1 MPIFIL
7 HFLNFLN
14 FPTVLYF
21 LTFLYFLSPSFYAS
35 PMRSSPRKLS
45 SETDLYTAAING
57 LSRRA
62 YSIYEMRTY
71 LERLAEDKAAVPRVL
86 DRLKEHKHLDDQRY
100 ARQFVRQR
108 AEIRKQGAFRIARE
122 LRARGVPD
130 RHIEAALAERAA
142 ESDEGATIRARLAR
156 RLKSLRGPLDERRT
170 ASLYNSLLRAGFAA
184 DTIRRELRA
193 MAKVSVDESP
203 ETTFEDI

>member
-1 MPIFIL
+1 MD
-7 HFLNFLN
+7 
-14 FPTVLYF
+14 
-21 LTFLYFLSPSFYAS
+21 
-35 PMRSSPRKLS
+35 SSPRKLS

-62 YSIYEMRTY
+62 YSVYEMRTY
-71 LERLAEDKAAVPRVL
+71 LERRAEDRKIVERIV
-86 DRLKEHKHLDDQRY
+86 DRLKQQKHLDDERY
-100 ARQFVRQR
+100 AKQFVRQR
-108 AEIRKQGAFRIARE
+108 GEIRKQGAFRIARD

-142 ESDEGATIRARLAR
+142 ESDEGAIVRARLTHR
-156 RLKSLRGPLDERRT
+156 IKTLRGPLDERRT

-193 MAKVSVDESP
+193 IAKVSVDESP
-203 ETTFEDI
+203 EANFEE

>member
-1 MPIFIL
+1 
-7 HFLNFLN
+7 
-14 FPTVLYF
+14 
-21 LTFLYFLSPSFYAS
+21 
-35 PMRSSPRKLS
+35 MRPSPRKLS

-62 YSIYEMRTY
+62 YSVYEMRAY
-71 LERLAEDKAAVPRVL
+71 LERRAEDKDTVQRVL
-86 DRLKEHKHLDDQRY
+86 ARLKQQKNLDDERY

-108 AEIRKQGAFRIARE
+108 AEIRKQGAFRIARD

-142 ESDEGATIRARLAR
+142 ESDEGAVVRARLAR
-156 RLKSLRGPLDERRT
+156 RLKSLHGPLDERRT
-170 ASLYNSLLRAGFAA
+170 ASIYNSLLRAGFSS

-193 MAKVSVDESP
+193 IAKVSVDEVPAEPP
-203 ETTFEDI
+203 EEI

>member
-1 MPIFIL
+1 
-7 HFLNFLN
+7 
-14 FPTVLYF
+14 
-21 LTFLYFLSPSFYAS
+21 
-35 PMRSSPRKLS
+35 MRSSPRRLA

-71 LERLAEDKAAVPRVL
+71 LELRAEEKETVQRILA
-86 DRLKEHKHLDDQRY
+86 RLKENKYLDDERY
-100 ARQFVRQR
+100 ARHFVRQR
-108 AEIRKQGAFRIARE
+108 AEIRKQGAFRIARD

-130 RHIEAALAERAA
+130 RHIETALAERAA
-142 ESDEGATIRARLAR
+142 ESDEGAVVRTRLAR
-156 RLKSLRGPLDERRT
+156 RLKNLRGPLDERRT
-170 ASLYNSLLRAGFAA
+170 ASLYNSLLRAGFAS

-193 MAKVSVDESP
+193 MAKVSVEVPP